1 MANALGI
8 CSNTKFKWE
17 IVVDS
22 EHCPNLI
29 REHSF
34 FSWGG
39 GGGGWGGP
47 EEFGS
52 GSANFDMLQRGGS
65 FYSFGINGGGHKN
78 NQ

>member
-1 MANALGI
+1 MIKSFIQPAPANKVLQATRGVFFAVFL
-8 CSNTKFKWE
+8 N
-17 IVVDS
+17 
-22 EHCPNLI
+22 PNSL

-39 GGGGWGGP
+39 GA
-47 EEFGS
+47 EEFGGG

>member
-1 MANALGI
+1 MLYRR
-8 CSNTKFKWE
+8 
-17 IVVDS
+17 
-22 EHCPNLI
+22 LQL

-39 GGGGWGGP
+39 GP
-47 EEFGS
+47 EEFGG
-52 GSANFDMLQRGGS
+52 GSANFDMLHRGGS